1 MIYKILLHYLILI
14 NLYAIFVTVY
24 DKVAAIKSKRRISER
39 ALLLTSLL
47 GGSVMMY
54 ITMLLIRHKT
64 KKPKFMITIP
74 LIVALQ
80 IALAIFVM
88 VNV

>member
-1 MIYKILLHYLILI
+1 MLFKILKIYLILI
-14 NLYAIFVTVY
+14 NLFSIAVTVY
-24 DKVAAIKSKRRISER
+24 DKVAAIKSMRRISER
-39 ALLLTSLL
+39 ALLLTSFF

-54 ITMLLIRHKT
+54 VTMLMIRHKT

-74 LIVALQ
+74 LIIALQ
-80 IALAIFVM
+80 IALAIFIM